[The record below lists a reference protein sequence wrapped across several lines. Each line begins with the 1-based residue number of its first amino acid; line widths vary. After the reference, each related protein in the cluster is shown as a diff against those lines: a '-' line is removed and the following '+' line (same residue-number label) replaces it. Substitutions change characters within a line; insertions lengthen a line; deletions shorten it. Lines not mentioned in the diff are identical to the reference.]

1 MPICRLY
8 RVCLSHRTLASS
20 LQTCFW
26 ISFHSAVTSASQLTL
41 ILTRDAILQSLLYN
55 SILVPPPC
63 STIVLDLSCH
73 DSPGAALTI
82 FASWLL
88 YFISLIEFNA
98 MRTRTTSALPIP
110 VCAALNLAVG
120 PQGAFLKIHVCPERK
135 DYGAVLC
142 LTSITTQRE
151 HPFVGQ
157 GTKEA
162 KTKKHCHLP

>member
-1 MPICRLY
+1 M
-8 RVCLSHRTLASS
+8 
-20 LQTCFW
+20 
-26 ISFHSAVTSASQLTL
+26 
-41 ILTRDAILQSLLYN
+41 LLDFF
-55 SILVPPPC
+55 S
-63 STIVLDLSCH
+63 LSCH
-73 DSPGAALTI
+73 ISFSAHTYSDQRCHPSIPSLQFYLGPASMLHHSPGSLLPWLTRSCCNN

-88 YFISLIEFNA
+88 YFISVIEFNA

-142 LTSITTQRE
+142 LIAITTQRE

-162 KTKKHCHLP
+162 KTKKHCHLPWEFCGLGRSSLQAWRVET